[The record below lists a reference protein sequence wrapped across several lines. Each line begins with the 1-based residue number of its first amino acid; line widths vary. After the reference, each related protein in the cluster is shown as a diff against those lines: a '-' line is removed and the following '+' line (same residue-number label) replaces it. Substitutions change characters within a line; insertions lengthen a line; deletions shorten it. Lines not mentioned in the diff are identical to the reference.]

1 MSEQKQ
7 ENVIFIKDQKHDV
20 DLMKPEQQFW
30 VAQMKVLSVELN
42 NLRAA
47 MDKLQRSFNTYQD
60 DLFKSL
66 EEKEAE
72 EAEVVN

>member
-47 MDKLQRSFNTYQD
+47 MDKLQRSYNTYQD

-66 EEKEAE
+66 EEKETE

>member
-66 EEKEAE
+66 EEKETE

>member
-30 VAQMKVLSVELN
+30 VGQMKVLSVELN

-66 EEKEAE
+66 EENETE

>member
-66 EEKEAE
+66 EEKEPE